1 LHRGTEITR
10 YFCLFFVFDLG
21 AHGLSLGGTL
31 APYSSQIQSMI
42 DIGERIETSCQLTYP
57 PGKSGDIQFLLKD
70 NPKSNWCRCR
80 GLAEDSADGEGSV
93 TADSRQPTGLRMG
106 SMMRTSHVCQHWRDV
121 AAPSISLRLCEQIS
135 THHLSNQL
143 LLNASRPC
151 LNAAY
156 RHLHKL

>member
-1 LHRGTEITR
+1 
-10 YFCLFFVFDLG
+10 
-21 AHGLSLGGTL
+21 
-31 APYSSQIQSMI
+31 MI

-106 SMMRTSHVCQHWRDV
+106 SMMKSQDKDDEDV
-121 AAPSISLRLCEQIS
+121 ARLPTLARCGGA
-135 THHLSNQL
+135 
-143 LLNASRPC
+143 LNFTPP
-151 LNAAY
+151 L
-156 RHLHKL
+156 